1 MKTLNITSNIPG
13 LFFFAVFTLGGVLAQ
28 PSDLLAEDQE
38 AHSVEA
44 GRLLAAGR
52 YLDAIAPL
60 DKALDQARLED
71 DVRGEITSLHDL
83 GIAYLGLGELNKA
96 AEYLNLTVRLA
107 EGAGLTPLA
116 ASALDNLGTLHTRRP
131 GEQAEAA
138 ASYRRAI
145 DLAETEGNTPLA
157 FNALTNLARLD
168 LEEARTEDAA
178 SLLARANEHLASM
191 ADEHG
196 KTENVLL
203 LGRLWA
209 RAGNIETAFTT
220 LSDAKERARVNEQPR
235 QEALAT
241 GYLADV
247 YAQAERNDDAA
258 ILYDQAAF
266 LAQAADAPELVYR
279 WQWQAGRLT
288 AKTGDTDRAIDYYRA
303 AVDALDKL
311 RPTLIEGGTRAPN
324 SFDLRAPYVE
334 LADLILRRASGNA
347 DAVAKNRDLE
357 EARDTIERYRSTELT
372 DYFRDECVTDL
383 LASVESVDRLAPNT
397 AVLYPI
403 LMADR
408 LVILLSLADGL
419 QQRSIPVGAEALGEK
434 ILAFRQLLE
443 KRTTN
448 QYLRP
453 ARELYDLLLRPLEP
467 TLAAANVDTL
477 VIVPDDALRTVPLGA
492 MHDGEQFLVDR
503 YALATVPSLRLI
515 EPKPLTELGLQPLLT
530 GLSEPVQGFP
540 ALPHVDEELT
550 TIGNLI
556 GGNVLRNQSFVTG
569 QIQRS
574 LSSTPH
580 SVVHI
585 ASHAQFT
592 GDAKDSFILTYDGR
606 LDMDSLE
613 RFIKQSRFRDQPVEL
628 LTLSACETAAGDDR
642 AALGLAGLAV
652 KSGARSALAS
662 LWHVN
667 DQASSILIADFYE
680 RLQSQPGITKAE
692 ALQQAQV
699 ETKKDLR
706 FRHPA
711 YWAPLVM
718 IGNWL

>member
-1 MKTLNITSNIPG
+1 MT
-13 LFFFAVFTLGGVLAQ
+13 
-28 PSDLLAEDQE
+28 PSGDLLADEQVV
-38 AHSVEA
+38 HSVET
-44 GRLLAAGR
+44 GHLLAAGR

-60 DKALDQARLED
+60 SQALDQARLEE
-71 DVRGEITSLHDL
+71 DVQAEAASLHDL
-83 GIAYLGLGELNKA
+83 GVAYLGLGELDEA
-96 AEYLNLTVRLA
+96 AERLNLAIRRA
-107 EGAGLTPLA
+107 ETAGLMTLA

-131 GEQAEAA
+131 GESAEAA

-145 DLAETEGNTPLA
+145 GLAEAEGNRPLA
-157 FNALTNLARLD
+157 FNALTNMARLD
-168 LEEARTEDAA
+168 LDAARIEDAA
-178 SLLARANEHLASM
+178 SLLTRAKDQLASM
-191 ADEHG
+191 ADGPG
-196 KTENVLL
+196 KIEDTLL
-203 LGRLWA
+203 LGKLWTQAGSIEAAYTTLNDAREHA
-209 RAGNIETAFTT
+209 RAA
-220 LSDAKERARVNEQPR
+220 EQPR
-235 QEALAT
+235 QEALAS
-241 GYLADV
+241 GYLADL
-247 YAQAERNDDAA
+247 YAQSERNDDAA

-266 LAQAADAPELVYR
+266 LAQAADAPDLVYR
-279 WQWQAGRLT
+279 WRWQAGRLT

-303 AVDALDKL
+303 AVDALDRL
-311 RPTLIEGGTRAPN
+311 RPTLIEGGTGTPN

-334 LADLILRRASGNA
+334 LADLILRRAAGNA
-347 DAVAKNRDLE
+347 DAEAKNQDLE

-372 DYFRDECVTDL
+372 DYFQDECVTDL
-383 LASVESVDRLAPNT
+383 LASVESVDKLAPNT

-419 QQRSIPVGAEALGEK
+419 QQRSIPLGADALGEK

-467 TLAAANVDTL
+467 TLAAADIDTL

-492 MHDGEQFLVDR
+492 LHDGERFLVDR

-540 ALPHVDEELT
+540 ALPHVDDELT

-556 GGNVLRNQSFVTG
+556 GGNVLRNQNFVTG

-574 LSSTPH
+574 LSATPH